1 MATLGDV
8 TKLKRTIGE
17 LEDQVAANLR
27 GRVSDGDRRALRSEL
42 ELCMQRL
49 DELRS
54 RLAG

>member
-8 TKLKRTIGE
+8 TKLKRAIGE
-17 LEDQVAANLR
+17 LEEQVAANMR
-27 GRVSDGDRRALRSEL
+27 GKVGDIERRALRSEI
-42 ELCMQRL
+42 EVCMQRL